1 MVDVDQESASDS
13 TSTDVFVD
21 HKRNI
26 MASTDEFTYITP
38 RELQIEE
45 ANRQHSSRE
54 DICLGK
60 ICLGQNVQGEK
71 EKTQFLSVL
80 MAPRKILSVW
90 HTVY

>member
-13 TSTDVFVD
+13 TSTEVFVD
-21 HKRNI
+21 HKKNI

-71 EKTQFLSVL
+71 EKTEFLSVL

>member
-13 TSTDVFVD
+13 TSTEVFVD
-21 HKRNI
+21 HKKNI
-26 MASTDEFTYITP
+26 MTSTDEFTYITP

>member
-13 TSTDVFVD
+13 TSTEVFVD
-21 HKRNI
+21 HKKNI

-80 MAPRKILSVW
+80 MAPRKNLSVW